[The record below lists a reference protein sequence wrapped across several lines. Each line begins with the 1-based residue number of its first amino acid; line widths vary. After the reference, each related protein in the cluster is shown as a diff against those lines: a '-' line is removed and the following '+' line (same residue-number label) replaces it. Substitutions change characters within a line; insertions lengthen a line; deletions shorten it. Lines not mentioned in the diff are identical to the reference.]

1 MSRSCAS
8 AISTVAIAR
17 FAAASGSASLC
28 SRALASTKLQ
38 PVTASYISSRSGTR
52 PISR

>member
-8 AISTVAIAR
+8 SISTVAIAR
-17 FAAASGSASLC
+17 FAAASGSASPC
-28 SRALASTKLQ
+28 SRALASTNSQ
-38 PVTASYISSRSGTR
+38 PVTTSYIASRSGTR